1 MALSAPGQRGPSL
14 GHNSNG
20 GGARQLAACVVV
32 SLVLITVS
40 SRMGHGGPLEAV
52 RGAFMTVTT
61 PVRYLGA
68 TISTPFQGLGN
79 IFANLT
85 TNQATLSDLKA
96 ENERLQARNAELE

>member
-1 MALSAPGQRGPSL
+1 MALYAPGQRGPSL

-40 SRMGHGGPLEAV
+40 SRMGQGGPLEAV

-68 TISTPFQGLGN
+68 TVSTPFQGLGN

-85 TNQATLSDLKA
+85 DRPGDAF
-96 ENERLQARNAELE
+96 